1 MDFTS
6 IVGFIV
12 GLGLVIYGIVYSPT
26 TGVVFGELW
35 NFYDLSS
42 IFITFGGTIAATVIA
57 FPISY
62 FKNIPKH
69 LRIVTQKKIYYP
81 QIYIDKIVKYAQE
94 ARKKGL
100 LSLEDMANAETDVFL
115 KDSIMLIVDA
125 IDPAKTKEMLD
136 NQLDNL
142 VERHSHG
149 WQFYEKFATYA
160 PAFGMIGTLIGLIN
174 MLAHMDMNANDG
186 ATKMAQGMAT
196 ALVTTFYGSMLANLL
211 LTPFAHKLHMR
222 HDEEMIC
229 KEIVVQGVLAIQ
241 AGDNPTHIEERL
253 NAFVC
258 EKERIS
264 SRPGMRS
271 SSNSGLNS
279 GPNSGSGSGSSGS
292 SNSKSRFKKSKN
304 KK

>member
-12 GLGLVIYGIVYSPT
+12 GLALIIYGIVYSPS
-26 TGVVFGELW
+26 TGVVMGELL

-62 FKNIPKH
+62 FQNIPKH
-69 LRIVTQKKIYYP
+69 LRIITQKKIYYP
-81 QIYIDKIVKYAQE
+81 QTYIDKIVKYAQE

-100 LSLEDMANAETDVFL
+100 LSLEDMASVESDIFL
-115 KDSIMLIVDA
+115 KESIMLIVDA

-136 NQLDNL
+136 SELDNL

-160 PAFGMIGTLIGLIN
+160 PAYGMIGTLIGLIN
-174 MLAHMDMNANDG
+174 MLAHMDMNSNNGAN
-186 ATKMAQGMAT
+186 KMAQGMAT
-196 ALVTTFYGSMLANLL
+196 ALITTFYGSMLANLL

-241 AGDNPTHIEERL
+241 SGDNPNHIEERL

-258 EKERIS
+258 EKQRVS
-264 SRPGMRS
+264 SRPGMGS
-271 SSNSGLNS
+271 SLSG
-279 GPNSGSGSGSSGS
+279 GSSGS
-292 SNSKSRFKKSKN
+292 SSGSSSKSGGEAASQARSKKSK
-304 KK
+304 K